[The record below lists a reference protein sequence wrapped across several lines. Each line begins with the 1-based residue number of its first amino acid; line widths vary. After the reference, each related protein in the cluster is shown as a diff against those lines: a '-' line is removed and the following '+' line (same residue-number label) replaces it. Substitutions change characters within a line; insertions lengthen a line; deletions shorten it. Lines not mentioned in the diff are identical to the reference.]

1 MGGEDETR
9 AWRREG
15 EAEGSAER
23 EEGGREEIVEVREE
37 RVKSGAV
44 IADVTDSGSD
54 VMLSAEVSRRWR

>member
-15 EAEGSAER
+15 EAEGRVER

-44 IADVTDSGSD
+44 MVEVTDSGSD
-54 VMLSAEVSRRWR
+54 VMFRRGESERDD